1 MTKLQIEHITG
12 ALISAKTVLLT
23 THRNPDGD
31 GLGSGCAL
39 MEVLV
44 NKGKKVDFVTRDRVS
59 EVYSY
64 LPHCNKIQNKKEV
77 KRRYDAVVFL
87 ECPDQERCGGLID
100 IKKYA
105 GVSINIDHHLGN
117 EMYADINVVDPKAAA
132 VGMQLFEMF
141 EGAGWKINEK
151 MASGL
156 YTAIITDTGSF
167 AYSNTS
173 PEVHMT
179 AAKLLQY
186 GAKPAAI
193 SSEVYSTT
201 AQSTELLAMMLSKVK
216 IEGKMAY
223 SHITRAMIKKAGAE
237 DSDTDNFIN
246 HIRAIRTI
254 DIAML
259 FKEFAPS
266 VIKVSFRSKRGHDVN
281 SLARLFDGGGHK
293 YASGCVIRKPLKD
306 AVAEV
311 IKAVKKSIKAE
322 QKKK

>member
-1 MTKLQIEHITG
+1 MTNLQVKHITD
-12 ALISAKTVLLT
+12 ALKKAGTILLT

-31 GLGSGCAL
+31 GVGSGSAL
-39 MEVLV
+39 MEALI
-44 NKGKKVDFVTRDRVS
+44 NMGKKVDFVTRDKVS

-64 LPHCNKIQNKKEV
+64 LPHYEKIKNKKEV
-77 KRRYDAVVFL
+77 KKHYDAVVFL

-100 IKKYA
+100 LKKYA
-105 GVSINIDHHLGN
+105 KVSINIDHHLGN
-117 EMYADINVVDPKAAA
+117 EMYADINVVEPKAAA

-141 EGAGWKINEK
+141 ECAGWKIDEK
-151 MASGL
+151 MATGL

-167 AYSNTS
+167 AYSNTT
-173 PEVHMT
+173 PEVHLT
-179 AAKLLQY
+179 AAKLLGC

-201 AQSTELLAMMLSKVK
+201 SASTALLAAMLSKVK
-216 IEGKMAY
+216 TEGRIAY

-246 HIRAIRTI
+246 HIRAIRSI
-254 DIAML
+254 DIALL
-259 FKEFAPS
+259 FKEFAPC
-266 VIKVSFRSKRGHDVN
+266 VVKVSFRSKRGHDVN
-281 SLARLFDGGGHK
+281 SIARLFDGGGHK
-293 YASGCVIRKPLKD
+293 YASGCVIRKPLKE

-311 IKAVKKSIKAE
+311 IKAVKKSLKAE

>member
-1 MTKLQIEHITG
+1 MTNLQVKHITQ
-12 ALISAKTVLLT
+12 ALKKAGTILLT

-31 GLGSGCAL
+31 GLGSGSAL
-39 MEVLV
+39 MEALF
-44 NKGKKVDFVTRDRVS
+44 KMGKKVDFVTRDRVS

-64 LPHCNKIQNKKEV
+64 LPHYEKIRNKKEV
-77 KRRYDAVVFL
+77 KKHYDAVVFL
-87 ECPDQERCGGLID
+87 ECPDQERCGGIID
-100 IKKYA
+100 LKKYA
-105 GVSINIDHHLGN
+105 KVSINIDHHLGN

-132 VGMQLFEMF
+132 VGMQLFDMF
-141 EGAGWKINEK
+141 ECASWKIDEK
-151 MASGL
+151 MAAGL

-179 AAKLLQY
+179 AAKLLGY

-216 IEGKMAY
+216 VEGKMAY
-223 SHITRAMIKKAGAE
+223 SHITRAMIKKSGAQ

-254 DIAML
+254 DIALL

-281 SLARLFDGGGHK
+281 SIARLFDGGGHK

-306 AVAEV
+306 AAAEV
-311 IKAVKKSIKAE
+311 IKAVRKSLKAE
-322 QKKK
+322 HRKK